1 MAKRKIKSAFK
12 LEGVLDSLG
21 KSWNCN
27 CEVEQGSICISP
39 LGYNKHYPFIL
50 SKDDKFVKNLK
61 DRLYDIGIYK
71 LEVETDE
78 IGDIVQFYLQ

>member
-27 CEVEQGSICISP
+27 CEVEQGSIIS
-39 LGYNKHYPFIL
+39 LCFANEFQHHSLHII
-50 SKDDKFVKNLK
+50 VK
-61 DRLYDIGIYK
+61 
-71 LEVETDE
+71 
-78 IGDIVQFYLQ
+78 

>member
-50 SKDDKFVKNLK
+50 SKDDKFVKNWAFSP
-61 DRLYDIGIYK
+61 RCERGRIY
-71 LEVETDE
+71 
-78 IGDIVQFYLQ
+78 